1 MADTLA
7 TPTELANLMDDT
19 GIDEDQAT
27 LVLELSTA
35 EVQSAAGQRLIF
47 VEDDPIEVFSF
58 SGPWLTLKERPVTE
72 ITSLTIDGGDELV
85 AGTDY
90 KRPANSATLFRRCG
104 WAECQNEP
112 SILSGVYSHGF
123 ATGDQHLE
131 FARSAMFGIAK
142 LAVSNP
148 SAVASEAID
157 DYRVQYAAAV
167 AWAMEQS
174 PYLRNALQRE
184 YGDRAGLVRL
194 G

>member
-7 TPTELANLMDDT
+7 TATELANLMNDA

-35 EVQSAAGQRLIF
+35 EVQAAAGQRLILID
-47 VEDDPIEVFSF
+47 DDPIEIFSF
-58 SGPWLTLKERPVTE
+58 SGPWLTLKERPVVE
-72 ITSLTIDGGDELV
+72 ISSLVIDDGDELV

-90 KRPANSATLFRRCG
+90 KRPAGSATLWRRCG

-112 SILSGVYSHGF
+112 SILSGIYSHGF
-123 ATGDQHLE
+123 DEGDQRLE

-167 AWAMEQS
+167 VWAMEQS
-174 PYLRNALQRE
+174 PYLRKALRRE
-184 YGDRAGLVRL
+184 YGDRAGLVRF